1 MIPNRLNHQLKT
13 IKIKIKLIE
22 TVVSSFT
29 SVVYIERI
37 YKKKKKKVVNIFKWT
52 QSHYPKL
59 LVRLLG

>member
-37 YKKKKKKVVNIFKWT
+37 YKKKKKK
-52 QSHYPKL
+52 L
-59 LVRLLG
+59 LIYLSGLNLITRSFW

>member
-37 YKKKKKKVVNIFKWT
+37 YKKKKK
-52 QSHYPKL
+52 SC
-59 LVRLLG
+59 